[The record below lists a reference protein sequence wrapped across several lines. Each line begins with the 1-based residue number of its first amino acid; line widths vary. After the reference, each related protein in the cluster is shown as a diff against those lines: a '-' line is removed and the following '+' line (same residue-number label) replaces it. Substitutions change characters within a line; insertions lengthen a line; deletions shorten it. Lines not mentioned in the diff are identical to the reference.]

1 MIKFDNDYSR
11 SAHPKIIEALSEDM
25 HNSYAGYELDSW
37 CERASEEIRKEIGKP
52 GADIHYFIGGTQTN
66 MTVIDIALRSFEGV
80 ISANTGHVNVHET
93 GAIEFT
99 RHKVIDLSSVDGKIT
114 SAQVREQGMLKVHN
128 PTPGHVVE
136 PKMVYISQPT
146 EFGTLYSKEEL
157 EAIREVCD
165 EFEFYLFID
174 GARLSYALSSPFN
187 DVDLKCLADNCDA
200 FYIGGTKCGAL
211 FGEAVVILNDELKP
225 HFFSYQKQHGALLAK
240 GWLLGLQFYTLFNNN
255 LYSEIAKPAVKMA
268 LNIKSAMLS
277 KGIKLAVDSPTNQ
290 QFFIMTNDQIKALS
304 KEYMLSEIETI
315 DASHKCMRLCTA
327 WYTEQRDVDSLI
339 EAINEL

>member
-25 HNSYAGYELDSW
+25 HNSYVGYGLDSW
-37 CERASEEIRKEIGKP
+37 CERASEEIRNALGKSD
-52 GADIHYFIGGTQTN
+52 ADIHYFVGGTQTN

-99 RHKVIDLSSVDGKIT
+99 RHKVIDLPSVDGKIT

-157 EAIREVCD
+157 EAIREACD
-165 EFEFYLFID
+165 EFELYLFID

-268 LNIKSAMLS
+268 LDIRSAMLS

-290 QFFIMTNDQIKALS
+290 QFFIMTNEQIKALS

-315 DASHKCMRLCTA
+315 DESHKCMRLCTA
-327 WYTEQRDVDSLI
+327 WYSEQRDVDSLI

>member
-25 HNSYAGYELDSW
+25 HNSYVGYGLDSW
-37 CERASEEIRKEIGKP
+37 CERASEEIRNALGKP
-52 GADIHYFIGGTQTN
+52 DADIHYFVGGTQTN

-99 RHKVIDLSSVDGKIT
+99 RHKVIDLPSVDGKIT

-157 EAIREVCD
+157 EAIREACD
-165 EFEFYLFID
+165 EFELYLFID

-240 GWLLGLQFYTLFNNN
+240 GWLLGLQFYNLFNNN

-268 LNIKSAMLS
+268 LDIRSAMLS

-290 QFFIMTNDQIKALS
+290 QFFIMTNEQIKALS

-315 DASHKCMRLCTA
+315 DESHKCMRLCTA

>member
-25 HNSYAGYELDSW
+25 HNSYVGYGLDSW
-37 CERASEEIRKEIGKP
+37 CERASEEIRNALGKP
-52 GADIHYFIGGTQTN
+52 DADIHYFVGGTQTN

-99 RHKVIDLSSVDGKIT
+99 RHKVIDLPSVDGKIT

-128 PTPGHVVE
+128 STPGHVVE

-157 EAIREVCD
+157 EAIREACD
-165 EFEFYLFID
+165 EFKFYLFID

-290 QFFIMTNDQIKALS
+290 QFFIMTNEQIKALS
-304 KEYMLSEIETI
+304 KE
-315 DASHKCMRLCTA
+315 
-327 WYTEQRDVDSLI
+327 
-339 EAINEL
+339 

>member
-25 HNSYAGYELDSW
+25 HNSYAGYGLDSW
-37 CERASEEIRKEIGKP
+37 CERASEEIRKAIDKP
-52 GADIHYFIGGTQTN
+52 NANIHYFIGGTQTN

-80 ISANTGHVNVHET
+80 ISADTGHVNVHET

-99 RHKVIDLSSVDGKIT
+99 RHKVIALPSVDGKIT
-114 SAQVREQGMLKVHN
+114 SAQVREQGVLKLYN

-157 EAIREVCD
+157 EAIRGACD
-165 EFEFYLFID
+165 EFGFYLFVD

-268 LNIKSAMLS
+268 LDIRSAMLS

-290 QFFIMTNDQIKALS
+290 QFFIMTNEQIKALS

-315 DASHKCMRLCTA
+315 DESHKCMRLCTA

>member
-25 HNSYAGYELDSW
+25 HNSYAGYGLDSW
-37 CERASEEIRKEIGKP
+37 CERASEEIRKAIGKP
-52 GADIHYFIGGTQTN
+52 NANIHYFIGGTQT
-66 MTVIDIALRSFEGV
+66 RSFEGV
-80 ISANTGHVNVHET
+80 ISADTGHVNVHET

-99 RHKVIDLSSVDGKIT
+99 RHKVIALPSVDGKIT
-114 SAQVREQGMLKVHN
+114 SAQVREQGVLKLYN

-157 EAIREVCD
+157 EAIRGACD
-165 EFEFYLFID
+165 EFGFYLFVD

-240 GWLLGLQFYTLFNNN
+240 GWLLGLQFYNLFNNN

-268 LNIKSAMLS
+268 LDIRSAMLS

-290 QFFIMTNDQIKALS
+290 QFFIMTNEQIKALS

-315 DASHKCMRLCTA
+315 DESHKCMRLCTA

>member
-1 MIKFDNDYSR
+1 
-11 SAHPKIIEALSEDM
+11 M
-25 HNSYAGYELDSW
+25 HNSYVGYGLDSW
-37 CERASEEIRKEIGKP
+37 CERASEEIRNALGKP
-52 GADIHYFIGGTQTN
+52 DADIHYFVGGTQTN

-99 RHKVIDLSSVDGKIT
+99 RHKVIDLPSVDGKIT

-157 EAIREVCD
+157 EAIREACD
-165 EFEFYLFID
+165 EFELYLFID

-255 LYSEIAKPAVKMA
+255 LYSEIAKSAVKMA
-268 LNIKSAMLS
+268 LDIRSAMLS

-290 QFFIMTNDQIKALS
+290 QFFIMTNAQIKVLS

>member
-1 MIKFDNDYSR
+1 
-11 SAHPKIIEALSEDM
+11 
-25 HNSYAGYELDSW
+25 
-37 CERASEEIRKEIGKP
+37 
-52 GADIHYFIGGTQTN
+52 
-66 MTVIDIALRSFEGV
+66 
-80 ISANTGHVNVHET
+80 
-93 GAIEFT
+93 
-99 RHKVIDLSSVDGKIT
+99 
-114 SAQVREQGMLKVHN
+114 MLKVHN

-157 EAIREVCD
+157 EAIREACD
-165 EFEFYLFID
+165 EFELYLFID

-240 GWLLGLQFYTLFNNN
+240 GWLLGLQFYTLFKDE
-255 LYSEIAKPAVKMA
+255 LYIEVARAAVKMA
-268 LNIKSAMLS
+268 PDIKSAMLS
-277 KGIKLAVDSPTNQ
+277 KGIELAVDSPTNQ
-290 QFFIMTNDQIKALS
+290 QFFIMTNEQIKALS

>member
-1 MIKFDNDYSR
+1 
-11 SAHPKIIEALSEDM
+11 
-25 HNSYAGYELDSW
+25 
-37 CERASEEIRKEIGKP
+37 
-52 GADIHYFIGGTQTN
+52 
-66 MTVIDIALRSFEGV
+66 
-80 ISANTGHVNVHET
+80 
-93 GAIEFT
+93 
-99 RHKVIDLSSVDGKIT
+99 
-114 SAQVREQGMLKVHN
+114 MLKLYN

-157 EAIREVCD
+157 EAIRGACD
-165 EFEFYLFID
+165 EFGFYLFVD

-255 LYSEIAKPAVKMA
+255 LYSEIAKSAVKMA
-268 LNIKSAMLS
+268 LDIRSAMLT

-290 QFFIMTNDQIKALS
+290 QFFIMTNEQIKALS

-339 EAINEL
+339 EAINGL

>member
-11 SAHPKIIEALSEDM
+11 SAHPKIIETLSEDM
-25 HNSYAGYELDSW
+25 HNSYAGYGLDSW

-114 SAQVREQGMLKVHN
+114 SAQVREQGMRKVHN

-157 EAIREVCD
+157 EAIREACD

>member
-1 MIKFDNDYSR
+1 
-11 SAHPKIIEALSEDM
+11 
-25 HNSYAGYELDSW
+25 
-37 CERASEEIRKEIGKP
+37 
-52 GADIHYFIGGTQTN
+52 

-80 ISANTGHVNVHET
+80 ISADTGHVNVHET

-99 RHKVIDLSSVDGKIT
+99 RHKVIALPSVDGKIT
-114 SAQVREQGMLKVHN
+114 SAQVREQGVLKLYN

-157 EAIREVCD
+157 EAIRGACD
-165 EFEFYLFID
+165 EFGFYLFVD

-240 GWLLGLQFYTLFNNN
+240 GWLLGLQFYNLFNNN

-268 LNIKSAMLS
+268 LDIRSAMLS

-290 QFFIMTNDQIKALS
+290 QFFIMTNEQIKALS

-315 DASHKCMRLCTA
+315 DESHKCMRLCTA